1 MDKYVEYDNIIIALN
16 LVLLNP
22 MAYRHVLLNH
32 AFEVGHKYTQ
42 ILV

>member
-1 MDKYVEYDNIIIALN
+1 MDKYVEYDNIIILLN

-32 AFEVGHKYTQ
+32 AFEVSA
-42 ILV
+42 IE